1 MQSKETTEQNTTIL
15 ALVELSVCVHF
26 FKRAC
31 ACEGE
36 VEIHQQL

>member
-1 MQSKETTEQNTTIL
+1 MQSKQTTEQNTTIL
-15 ALVELSVCVHF
+15 ALVELSLCVRV

-36 VEIHQQL
+36 VEIHKQL